1 MRADEHLRQPDP
13 RACLRRAAA
22 RPRFFRRCVVGN
34 VCMSQ
39 PATSF
44 AVIVTSYNYRDFVIE
59 AVQSALAQSRKPV
72 QVIVV
77 DDGSTDGS
85 DVLLREHFENDDR
98 VRLIFGSN
106 GGQLEAFQRGVARV
120 EADVVCF
127 LDSDDR
133 WAQDYLARLGELY
146 DQRRDVDFV
155 FTDMKH
161 FGEENKVVGF
171 HRHAV
176 DLGYTAVITY
186 ALTRWYG
193 APTSAL
199 SMRES
204 WAKKV
209 LDVPD
214 SFRDTWRLSADNCLV
229 FGASV
234 LGARKYYLPT
244 GCVDYRIHGK
254 NGWWSNRSATLAYTN
269 RLRSRGLIGH
279 YARVAGLDESCIELS
294 KLEYKTK
301 PDPLW
306 AETKRYAALAMRGRA
321 PWWKRMEHMLAIVFG
336 SRVTG
341 QPKRV

>member
-1 MRADEHLRQPDP
+1 MRRIFGRETFPCTP
-13 RACLRRAAA
+13 
-22 RPRFFRRCVVGN
+22 VVERLF
-34 VCMSQ
+34 MSQ
-39 PATSF
+39 QTTSF
-44 AVIVTSYNYRDFVIE
+44 AVVITSYNYREYVLE
-59 AVQSALAQSRKPV
+59 AVESALAQSRKAA

-85 DVLLREHFENDDR
+85 VDLLRERYGADDR
-98 VRLIFGSN
+98 VVLLCGNN
-106 GGQLEAFQRGVARV
+106 GGQLEGFQRGVARV
-120 EADVVCF
+120 EADVVCY

-133 WAQDYLARLGELY
+133 WAPDYLARLGELY
-146 DQRRDVDFV
+146 DARRDVDFV
-155 FTDMKH
+155 FTDMQH

-171 HRHAV
+171 HRSAV

-199 SMRES
+199 SMRAP
-204 WAKKV
+204 WARKV
-209 LDVPD
+209 LEVPD
-214 SFRDTWRLSADNCLV
+214 SFRETWRLSADNCLV

-244 GCVDYRIHGK
+244 GSVWYRIHGK
-254 NGWWSNRSATLAYTN
+254 NGWWSNRSASVAYTN
-269 RLRSRGLIGH
+269 RLRSRGLIGY

-301 PDPLW
+301 PDPQW

-321 PWWKRMEHMLAIVFG
+321 PLWKRVEHMLAILLG
-336 SRVTG
+336 SKATG
-341 QPKRV
+341 LPKSS

>member
-1 MRADEHLRQPDP
+1 
-13 RACLRRAAA
+13 
-22 RPRFFRRCVVGN
+22 
-34 VCMSQ
+34 MSQ

-254 NGWWSNRSATLAYTN
+254 NGWWSNRSATLAYTH

-321 PWWKRMEHMLAIVFG
+321 PWWKRVEHMLAIVFG

>member
-1 MRADEHLRQPDP
+1 VRENFLNTAVAEPFQMSP
-13 RACLRRAAA
+13 R
-22 RPRFFRRCVVGN
+22 
-34 VCMSQ
+34 
-39 PATSF
+39 ATSF
-44 AVIVTSYNYRDFVIE
+44 AVVITSYNYRDFVIE
-59 AVQSALAQSRKPV
+59 AVESALAQSRKPA

-85 DVLLREHFENDDR
+85 DELLREHFGADER
-98 VRLIFGSN
+98 VLLDCGSN
-106 GGQLEAFQRGVARV
+106 GGQLEAFQRGIAHVSTDVA
-120 EADVVCF
+120 CF

-133 WAQDYLARLGELY
+133 WAPDYLARLGELY
-146 DQRRDVDFV
+146 DTRRDVDFV
-155 FTDMKH
+155 FTDMQH
-161 FGEENKVVGF
+161 FGEENKLVGF
-171 HRHAV
+171 HRTAV

-199 SMRES
+199 SMRTQ
-204 WAKKV
+204 WARKV
-209 LDVPD
+209 LEVPD
-214 SFRDTWRLSADNCLV
+214 SFREIWRLSADNCLV

-244 GCVDYRIHGK
+244 GSVWYRIHGK
-254 NGWWSNRSATLAYTN
+254 NGWWSNRSASVAYTN

-279 YARVAGLDESCIELS
+279 YARMAGLDESCIELS

-321 PWWKRMEHMLAIVFG
+321 PWWKRVEHLLAILFG
-336 SRVTG
+336 SRSTG
-341 QPKRV
+341 LPKTTD

>member
-1 MRADEHLRQPDP
+1 
-13 RACLRRAAA
+13 
-22 RPRFFRRCVVGN
+22 
-34 VCMSQ
+34 MSQ
-39 PATSF
+39 PVTSF

-59 AVQSALAQSRKPV
+59 AVQSALAQSRKPA

-85 DVLLREHFENDDR
+85 DGLLREHFGSDER
-98 VRLIFGSN
+98 VLLICGRN
-106 GGQLEAFQRGVARV
+106 GGQLAAFQQGVARV
-120 EADVVCF
+120 DADVVCF

-133 WAQDYLARLGELY
+133 WAPDYLARLGELY
-146 DQRRDVDFV
+146 DHRHDVDFV
-155 FTDMKH
+155 FTDMRH
-161 FGEENKVVGF
+161 FGEENKLVGF
-171 HRHAV
+171 HRGAV
-176 DLGYTAVITY
+176 DLGFTAVMTY

-199 SMRES
+199 SMRAA
-204 WAKKV
+204 WARKV

-214 SFRDTWRLSADNCLV
+214 GYRETWRLSADNCLV
-229 FGASV
+229 YGASV

-254 NGWWSNRSATLAYTN
+254 NGWWSNRSASQVYLN

-279 YARVAGLDESCIELS
+279 YARVAGLDESSIELC

-306 AETKRYAALAMRGRA
+306 TETKRYAALAMRGPA
-321 PWWKRMEHMLAIVFG
+321 PWWKRVEHMLAILSA
-336 SRVTG
+336 SRTSG
-341 QPKRV
+341 HLKSG